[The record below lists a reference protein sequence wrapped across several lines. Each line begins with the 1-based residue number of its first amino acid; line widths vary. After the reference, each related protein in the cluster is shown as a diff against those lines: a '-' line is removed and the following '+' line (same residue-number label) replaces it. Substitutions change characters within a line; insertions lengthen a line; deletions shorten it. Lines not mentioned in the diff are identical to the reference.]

1 MFVTNHAR
9 VLLSVAGGPQQTVR
23 QIADQVGITERAAH
37 RVIGNLVEAGYL
49 DRRRVGRRAEYR
61 LNVDTLRV
69 ESNDRARA
77 VRELVALLATSA
89 SPQPEAGTP

>member
-1 MFVTNHAR
+1 MSMMSWMFVTNHAR
-9 VLLSVAGGPQQTVR
+9 VLLAVAAGPQQTVR

-37 RVIGNLVEAGYL
+37 RVIANLVDAGYL

-61 LNVDTLRV
+61 LNVDKLHV

-77 VRELVALLATSA
+77 VRELVALLAA
-89 SPQPEAGTP
+89 SPRP